1 MGLVLDEGIREGEFL
16 RRGCGNP
23 GGNLLGRTQRV
34 IDALVKIVAD
44 EVVRDA
50 PIEDHNGIIVGEETG
65 RRHDGG
71 RNFFRAVEAENFFDE
86 IDRTIKV
93 VAPTRDTDGPR
104 GTARG
109 MRGGFFAG
117 DGELEC
123 FEGRTH
129 LGGRNVEAKFF
140 GDVVVGDDDFTLPRD
155 IAAHAECGAD
165 DVSTSGRDD
174 QIDGAI
180 SGFMGAVNIDAAF
193 VAIGR
198 IGREPESLAG
208 GADGLALE
216 ERALEDEVGGVG
228 ADAGI
233 HAAHNA
239 GDDQG
244 LGGVRDDQ
252 HLGSEHAL
260 LAVERREFFSR
271 DGATNDDLSAAK
283 FTRVEGVQRLTGFE
297 HHIVADVDD
306 VIDRTEADG
315 GEARLEPRGARAN
328 LNAGNNVCGVEW
340 AVFRT
345 VDADG
350 GQEIAAQSRACRFV
364 DRAAEDFL
372 RVEERELEPRGEFTR
387 DAEVRE
393 GVGAVGRDL
402 DIEHGVSGREHIV
415 DGGTERRAV
424 RENEEAGGIFGDAE
438 FLRGTHHAV
447 GGLAADFRLLD
458 FEISGQNCP
467 GKCYGDAVADL
478 VILRAANDGLHAER
492 VAEVDR
498 ADGEFVGVR
507 VFIADKDFADDDMG
521 ELGRAGADDLLH
533 LEAEEGDRAGDLVVR
548 SVEGDVVA
556 EPVKRNFHGE
566 KRKGMR
572 IFF

>member
-1 MGLVLDEGIREGEFL
+1 MGLVLDEGIREGELL
-16 RRGCGNP
+16 RRGCGDP
-23 GGNLLGRTQRV
+23 GGDLLGRTQRV

-44 EVVRDA
+44 EVVGDA
-50 PIEDHNGIIVGEETG
+50 PIEDHKGIIVGEETG

-155 IAAHAECGAD
+155 IAADAECGAD
-165 DVSTSGRDD
+165 DVATSGRND

-180 SGFMGAVNIDAAF
+180 SGFEGTVNIDAAF

-216 ERALEDEVGGVG
+216 ERALEDEIGGVG

-283 FTRVEGVQRLTGFE
+283 FTRVEGVQRMTGFE

-458 FEISGQNCP
+458 FEIS
-467 GKCYGDAVADL
+467 
-478 VILRAANDGLHAER
+478 R
-492 VAEVDR
+492 
-498 ADGEFVGVR
+498 
-507 VFIADKDFADDDMG
+507 
-521 ELGRAGADDLLH
+521 
-533 LEAEEGDRAGDLVVR
+533 
-548 SVEGDVVA
+548 
-556 EPVKRNFHGE
+556 
-566 KRKGMR
+566 
-572 IFF
+572 